1 MRCKRWNAGALTRAT
16 VLFVSVVGGYEP
28 AIAGSDNSTDAYAGD
43 YPLASLPPG
52 TFVALEYLG
61 YLHGDAFIDSAGHEL
76 PNSRA
81 NIFEE
86 FTRFT
91 YLGEIGGHKW
101 AVGVE
106 VPSATL
112 TDVNIPG
119 TNNLVAGGFTDPVV
133 DFSYFLVADARIE
146 RWLGLTNHLYLP
158 TGRKYDNEKAIN
170 VSTAHQFT
178 DVPQIGYTEGLKKI
192 SPAWSGF
199 YFDLIANASFH
210 TNGSNPVTIVN
221 PAAAPLPGVLTY
233 DTLAQGI
240 SYDFKAY
247 LRYSPQ
253 PTFFFLAVGIEKSWG
268 GEQIAT
274 NGRFAVS
281 GLPIVIQQ
289 ANFSLGRDDFLR
301 GHLQFQVPVAQEFA
315 VAGDVFHDFD
325 RVGGFRENIGA
336 EFRLARFFF
345 PPPVSR

>member
-1 MRCKRWNAGALTRAT
+1 MWCRRRSAGVLLSAA
-16 VLFVSVVGGYEP
+16 VLFVSDLGGQKP
-28 AIAGSDNSTDAYAGD
+28 ANAGSDNSTDTYAGD
-43 YPLASLPPG
+43 YASASLPPG
-52 TFVALEYLG
+52 TFIALQYLG
-61 YLHGDAFIDSAGHEL
+61 YFHGDAFIDSAGHEL

-106 VPSATL
+106 VPAATL

-133 DFSYFLVADARIE
+133 DLSYFFVADARIE
-146 RWLGLTNHLYLP
+146 RWLGITNHLYLP
-158 TGRKYDNEKAIN
+158 TGRKYDNQKAID

-199 YFDLIANASFH
+199 YFDLVANASFH
-210 TNGSNPVTIVN
+210 TNGSNPVTFVN

-233 DTLAQGI
+233 DTLVQGI
-240 SYDFKAY
+240 SYDFRAY

-253 PTFFFLAVGIEKSWG
+253 PTLFFLAFGIEKSWG

-281 GLPIVIQQ
+281 GLPIVVPQ
-289 ANFSLGRDDFLR
+289 ANLSLSRDDFFR
-301 GHLQFQVPVAQEFA
+301 GHFQFQIPITPEFA
-315 VAGDVFHDFD
+315 VAGDVFHDFE

-336 EFRLARFFF
+336 EIRLARFFF
-345 PPPVSR
+345 PQPASK

>member
-1 MRCKRWNAGALTRAT
+1 MLRTRGAVVMWCKLWNAGALRTAT
-16 VLFVSVVGGYEP
+16 VLFVSVFGGHEP

-61 YLHGDAFIDSAGHEL
+61 YFHSDAFVGSAGHEL

-91 YLGEIGGHKW
+91 YVGEIVGHKW

-178 DVPQIGYTEGLKKI
+178 DVPQIGYTEAGPI
-192 SPAWSGF
+192 SPAGM
-199 YFDLIANASFH
+199 
-210 TNGSNPVTIVN
+210 
-221 PAAAPLPGVLTY
+221 
-233 DTLAQGI
+233 
-240 SYDFKAY
+240 
-247 LRYSPQ
+247 
-253 PTFFFLAVGIEKSWG
+253 
-268 GEQIAT
+268 
-274 NGRFAVS
+274 
-281 GLPIVIQQ
+281 
-289 ANFSLGRDDFLR
+289 
-301 GHLQFQVPVAQEFA
+301 
-315 VAGDVFHDFD
+315 
-325 RVGGFRENIGA
+325 
-336 EFRLARFFF
+336 
-345 PPPVSR
+345 